1 MYVPGQA
8 VELINDHRTTKL
20 SRCRGELRPA
30 VERVGPLTA
39 LAFFEGFHD
48 LEAFHF
54 CESFDVF
61 MILKPSIFAKASI
74 MASRCASRS
83 ATNRLTR
90 NEARRIAVNF
100 AKQPELLRR

>member
-1 MYVPGQA
+1 MHVPGQA

-30 VERVGPLTA
+30 VERVCPLTA

-54 CESFDVF
+54 CESFDYGITLCVARR
-61 MILKPSIFAKASI
+61 P
-74 MASRCASRS
+74 
-83 ATNRLTR
+83 NRLTR
-90 NEARRIAVNF
+90 DEARRLAVNF
-100 AKQPELLRR
+100 AKLGAAAAGRRHACVQVTVAE

>member
-54 CESFDVF
+54 CESFDYGITLCVSLGDQSADAQRGAAHCGQLRQAAGAAAALNPTDSVVF
-61 MILKPSIFAKASI
+61 
-74 MASRCASRS
+74 
-83 ATNRLTR
+83 
-90 NEARRIAVNF
+90 
-100 AKQPELLRR
+100 